1 MRFGWAVTQGSL
13 VLVFGLLTASASFG
27 IGLGTGMTGYYVG
40 LSADIARH
48 KVIPTLD
55 QGQLKI
61 FDGGHLHKEF
71 KDTFYGTTF
80 TAGYM
85 YALGPIA
92 LAGQVYFGLGSKRMP
107 LHDTWKIEREGIPL
121 TVHSDLDLWGRWRFG
136 WELLGG
142 VKLSSVLVYGL
153 LGFQCRMMQ
162 TRGHLTLISNED
174 APEEVAEEKAILF
187 FGKTATTIEGVE
199 FAKIQP
205 SHKVVFSPTI
215 GVGLRLY
222 VMNFFFVGLEGRH
235 TWRERTMKARYALY
249 NTFQEGGAFGL
260 RSTSTQEKK
269 DRLEPKFKMSQ
280 WSANVIVGFR
290 M

>member
-1 MRFGWAVTQGSL
+1 MDGNSGESCSCFWT
-13 VLVFGLLTASASFG
+13 LTASASFG

-71 KDTFYGTTF
+71 KDTLYGTTF
-80 TAGYM
+80 TVGYM

-92 LAGQVYFGLGSKRMP
+92 LAGQVYFGMGSKRMP
-107 LHDTWKIEREGIPL
+107 LHDTWKIERESIPL

-142 VKLSSVLVYGL
+142 VKVSSVLVYGL

-162 TRGHLTLISNED
+162 TRGHLTLIPNKD

-187 FGKTATTIEGVE
+187 LEKPPQQLREWSLQRSSLPIRSYFPRQSVLVFGCM
-199 FAKIQP
+199 
-205 SHKVVFSPTI
+205 
-215 GVGLRLY
+215 L
-222 VMNFFFVGLEGRH
+222 
-235 TWRERTMKARYALY
+235 
-249 NTFQEGGAFGL
+249 
-260 RSTSTQEKK
+260 
-269 DRLEPKFKMSQ
+269 
-280 WSANVIVGFR
+280 
-290 M
+290 